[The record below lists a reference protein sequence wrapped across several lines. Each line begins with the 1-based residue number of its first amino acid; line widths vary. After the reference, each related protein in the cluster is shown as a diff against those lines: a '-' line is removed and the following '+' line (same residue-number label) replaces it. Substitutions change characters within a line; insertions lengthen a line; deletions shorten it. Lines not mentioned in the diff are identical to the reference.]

1 MKCFPRLLPGAIK
14 KSMTGVIKIWQC
26 GLSRTSPNLPIIR
39 RLKSSKRALG
49 YNFEVP
55 KQNWLWDFLLKR
67 DARLRKLNHQDT
79 ETQRRLIKTPCFPV
93 LTIPPGDRGSRG
105 EHFSTQF
112 VSPLKT
118 KMEKIMKKY
127 LLMLVIMALALSAC
141 SAQSTPQN
149 MSQGT

>member
-1 MKCFPRLLPGAIK
+1 MLLLPEISTMWNTPRIQSSDSWFLCNAQGFPLKCFPRLLPGAIK

-79 ETQRRLIKTPCFPV
+79 ETQRRLI
-93 LTIPPGDRGSRG
+93 
-105 EHFSTQF
+105 
-112 VSPLKT
+112 
-118 KMEKIMKKY
+118 
-127 LLMLVIMALALSAC
+127 
-141 SAQSTPQN
+141 
-149 MSQGT
+149 